1 MEEEL
6 DHKNEIDDL
15 QKEGMWQLF
24 FIMSNNWTQLTTKCN
39 DIINCCFVFC

>member
-1 MEEEL
+1 MEEDL

-24 FIMSNNWTQLTTKCN
+24 FIMSNNWTQLTTKYN
-39 DIINCCFVFC
+39 NIYCFLFC